1 MGYIPGKG
9 LGRSN
14 QGIVNPVAAKKR
26 KGKAGVGAMGP
37 EHENEDFLGANDAG
51 SDKKGAN
58 NQGAAQNQKRQWRKP
73 KQVDK
78 TVLAL

>member
-37 EHENEDFLGANDAG
+37 EHENEDFLGVNEG
-51 SDKKGAN
+51 SSDKRGAGAN
-58 NQGAAQNQKRQWRKP
+58 TAASAHKRQWRKT
-73 KQVDK
+73 KQV
-78 TVLAL
+78 